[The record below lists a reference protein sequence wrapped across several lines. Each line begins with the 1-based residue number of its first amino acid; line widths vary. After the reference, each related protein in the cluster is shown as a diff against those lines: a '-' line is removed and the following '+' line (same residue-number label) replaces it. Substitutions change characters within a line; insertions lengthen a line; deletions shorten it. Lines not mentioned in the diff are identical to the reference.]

1 MKSGILCAR
10 CQSKIES
17 GEVSDADINVS
28 RILLKLEGKYPS
40 LQDVT
45 LHNTYDMGNVLAI
58 VVGNGELS
66 NVLGQG
72 GRIVREISDTM
83 RKKIRVLEKSGD
95 TRKFLEDLFVPVT
108 ITTINKI
115 WLPDGSIETRVILS
129 GRSRRLPIKTKVL
142 KELAK
147 RVRGVSLRIA
157 FENQL
162 GRYP

>member
-28 RILLKLEGKYPS
+28 KVLLKLEDKYPS

-45 LHNTYDMGNVLAI
+45 LHNAYDMGNVLAI
-58 VVGNGELS
+58 VVGNNEMP

-72 GRIVREISDTM
+72 GRIIREISDSV
-83 RKKIRVLEKSGD
+83 RKKVRVIEKSGD

-147 RVRGVSLRIA
+147 RVRGVTLRVA

>member
-10 CQSKIES
+10 CQSRIES
-17 GEVSDADINVS
+17 GEVSDADINASKV
-28 RILLKLEGKYPS
+28 LLKLEDKYPS

-45 LHNTYDMGNVLAI
+45 LHNAYDMGNVLAI
-58 VVGNGELS
+58 VVGNGEMP

-72 GRIVREISDTM
+72 GRIIREISDSV
-83 RKKIRVLEKSGD
+83 RKRVRVIEKSGD
-95 TRKFLEDLFVPVT
+95 TRKFLEDLFDPVT

-147 RVRGVSLRIA
+147 RVRGVTLRVA

-162 GRYP
+162 GRYS

>member
-10 CQSKIES
+10 CQSRIES
-17 GEVSDADINVS
+17 GEVSDADINASKV
-28 RILLKLEGKYPS
+28 LLKLEDKYPS

-45 LHNTYDMGNVLAI
+45 LHNAYDMGNVLAI
-58 VVGNGELS
+58 VVGNGEMP

-72 GRIVREISDTM
+72 GRIIREISDSV
-83 RKKIRVLEKSGD
+83 RKRVRVIEKSGD
-95 TRKFLEDLFVPVT
+95 TRKFLEDLFDPVT

-147 RVRGVSLRIA
+147 RVRGVTLRVA

>member
-10 CQSKIES
+10 CQSKIKS

-28 RILLKLEGKYPS
+28 RVLLKLEDKYPS

-45 LHNTYDMGNVLAI
+45 LHNAYDMGNVLAI
-58 VVGNGELS
+58 VIGNGEMP

-72 GRIVREISDTM
+72 GRIVREISDTV
-83 RKKIRVLEKSGD
+83 RKKVRILEKSGD

-147 RVRGVSLRIA
+147 RVRGVTLRVA